1 MTIIKGDMFHFKDIG
16 TSIYKVT
23 FWHVIDNDIELFF
36 PNHNDNLSHL
46 TMKNVEGTNS
56 LWEEGHLRLNNE

>member
-1 MTIIKGDMFHFKDIG
+1 MFHYKDIG

-23 FWHVIDNDIELFF
+23 IWHVIDNDIELFF
-36 PNHNDNLSHL
+36 PKHNDNPSHL

-56 LWEEGHLRLNNE
+56 LLEEGHLKLKNE

>member
-1 MTIIKGDMFHFKDIG
+1 
-16 TSIYKVT
+16 VT

>member
-23 FWHVIDNDIELFF
+23 FWHVIDNDIISL
-36 PNHNDNLSHL
+36 NHNDNFSH
-46 TMKNVEGTNS
+46 
-56 LWEEGHLRLNNE
+56 